1 MNYNGIAE
9 NKVLGK
15 IQSGF
20 GGVYDKAR
28 PLGNLQNLE
37 QFLKKCRAFLLL
49 YYNIKETKLTSVF
62 GKSTSHIIESFALH

>member
-37 QFLKKCRAFLLL
+37 QFFNYCSIVILKNLVKRNQA
-49 YYNIKETKLTSVF
+49 N
-62 GKSTSHIIESFALH
+62 

>member
-37 QFLKKCRAFLLL
+37 QFFNYCSIIILKNLVTRNQA
-49 YYNIKETKLTSVF
+49 
-62 GKSTSHIIESFALH
+62 H

>member
-1 MNYNGIAE
+1 MNYKGIAE

-20 GGVYDKAR
+20 GGVYDKAC

-37 QFLKKCRAFLLL
+37 QFFKKIQSIFTALL
-49 YYNIKETKLTSVF
+49 
-62 GKSTSHIIESFALH
+62 